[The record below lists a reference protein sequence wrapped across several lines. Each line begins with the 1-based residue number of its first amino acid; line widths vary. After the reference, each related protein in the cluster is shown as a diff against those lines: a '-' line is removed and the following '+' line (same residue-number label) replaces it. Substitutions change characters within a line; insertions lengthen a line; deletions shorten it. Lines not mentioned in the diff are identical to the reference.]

1 VPLEDDVAI
10 RRDPRGGYAAPVH
23 TKIVNTDMIA
33 KDFVALALQ
42 VAAEREVIDLLVR
55 TRIGFIVASNCTDDP
70 AAPRLDLLVIM
81 QPSPAPPFVTAI
93 AASACSYTPTAAQHE
108 PFTSPSHQSSFPP
121 TPRQTSPGS
130 ELSLEDS

>member
-1 VPLEDDVAI
+1 
-10 RRDPRGGYAAPVH
+10 
-23 TKIVNTDMIA
+23 MIA

-81 QPSPAPPFVTAI
+81 PPSPAPPFVTAI
-93 AASACSYTPTAAQHE
+93 AAPACARPAPSAQLVSCT
-108 PFTSPSHQSSFPP
+108 
-121 TPRQTSPGS
+121 
-130 ELSLEDS
+130 

>member
-1 VPLEDDVAI
+1 MISKDAVAI
-10 RRDPRGGYAAPVH
+10 
-23 TKIVNTDMIA
+23 
-33 KDFVALALQ
+33 ALRN
-42 VAAEREVIDLLVR
+42 AAESQVLETLVR
-55 TRIGFIVASNCTDDP
+55 ACGGFIVASRDVDDP
-70 AAPRLDLLVIM
+70 TASRIDLLVIM
-81 QPSPAPPFVTAI
+81 QPSPALPFVTAI